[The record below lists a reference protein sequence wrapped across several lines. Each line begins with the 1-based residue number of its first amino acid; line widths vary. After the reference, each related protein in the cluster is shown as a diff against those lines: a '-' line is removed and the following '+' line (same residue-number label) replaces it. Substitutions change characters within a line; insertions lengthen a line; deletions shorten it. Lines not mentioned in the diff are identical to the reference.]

1 MHSTALLLHI
11 KREEGRTLFILYED
25 RIHWKDKI
33 RNNLKNVYPYH
44 IFPSSRRSLP
54 RRCFPRR
61 DLFFFIFCFFLSA
74 STAHSSILWFLEYY
88 AKGCQVGAKYSLAGS
103 KDTKAPARMMSHFWT
118 KTLSTT
124 CMEEGKDLTCRD
136 EVQPNLHMLEFLLP
150 GFG

>member
-61 DLFFFIFCFFLSA
+61 DLFFFIFRFFFWARQPHIRQFYGS
-74 STAHSSILWFLEYY
+74 SSIM
-88 AKGCQVGAKYSLAGS
+88 Q
-103 KDTKAPARMMSHFWT
+103 KDVKSE
-118 KTLSTT
+118 LST
-124 CMEEGKDLTCRD
+124 R
-136 EVQPNLHMLEFLLP
+136 
-150 GFG
+150 